1 MSRSITALLE
11 AAKFLDEQDKFRL
24 SPQSAA
30 AGGAV
35 AADVG
40 ITFSQQQQQ
49 HFINGNGYG
58 SSSKGIANNNI
69 NNNSASQLNR
79 NNTTSAATIAAASA
93 AAAAS
98 LAAAAAATTAAAP
111 ANVNGHNGLSNGIN
125 AATSA
130 SLSNGHSSPRSQLIV
145 AHDYE
150 YVGSGAGTSSGSSS
164 GAVAI
169 RNGNSSEGRV
179 NVSGEWRKEI
189 LKNNNKHTIRYIQ
202 TFPCSPIR
210 IVCSRLF
217 SHSPLCL
224 FPCFDLVR
232 RSSSGSKHHHLCI
245 NNNNNARIAL
255 CLGPHC
261 TPTSHTVAA
270 PNIEHGHHIDY
281 VLSHPTTLAF
291 SPSPS
296 PTLLFRLQAVA
307 AAAAGTVIFLALLR
321 LLLF

>member
-40 ITFSQQQQQ
+40 ITFSQQQQQQQ

-98 LAAAAAATTAAAP
+98 LAAAAAATTAAVAAP

-150 YVGSGAGTSSGSSS
+150 YVGSAAGTSSGSSS
-164 GAVAI
+164 VAVAI

-189 LKNNNKHTIRYIQ
+189 LKNNNKHTIRYVHTNI
-202 TFPCSPIR
+202 S
-210 IVCSRLF
+210 LL
-217 SHSPLCL
+217 SHS
-224 FPCFDLVR
+224 
-232 RSSSGSKHHHLCI
+232 
-245 NNNNNARIAL
+245 
-255 CLGPHC
+255 HC
-261 TPTSHTVAA
+261 
-270 PNIEHGHHIDY
+270 
-281 VLSHPTTLAF
+281 VLASFFAF
-291 SPSPS
+291 SS
-296 PTLLFRLQAVA
+296 LLVS
-307 AAAAGTVIFLALLR
+307 LL
-321 LLLF
+321 

>member
-40 ITFSQQQQQ
+40 ITFSQQQQQQ

-93 AAAAS
+93 AAAES
-98 LAAAAAATTAAAP
+98 LAAAAAATAAP

-150 YVGSGAGTSSGSSS
+150 YVGSGAGTSS

-232 RSSSGSKHHHLCI
+232 RSSSGSGSKHHHLSI
-245 NNNNNARIAL
+245 TITMRAL
-255 CLGPHC
+255 HF
-261 TPTSHTVAA
+261 A
-270 PNIEHGHHIDY
+270 
-281 VLSHPTTLAF
+281 
-291 SPSPS
+291 
-296 PTLLFRLQAVA
+296 
-307 AAAAGTVIFLALLR
+307 
-321 LLLF
+321 

>member
-40 ITFSQQQQQ
+40 ITFSQQQQQQQ

-98 LAAAAAATTAAAP
+98 LAAAAAATAAP

-150 YVGSGAGTSSGSSS
+150 YVGSGAGTSS

-217 SHSPLCL
+217 
-224 FPCFDLVR
+224 
-232 RSSSGSKHHHLCI
+232 
-245 NNNNNARIAL
+245 RI
-255 CLGPHC
+255 
-261 TPTSHTVAA
+261 
-270 PNIEHGHHIDY
+270 
-281 VLSHPTTLAF
+281 
-291 SPSPS
+291 
-296 PTLLFRLQAVA
+296 LLFACFLALTLFA
-307 AAAAGTVIFLALLR
+307 AAASIIISV
-321 LLLF
+321 

>member
-40 ITFSQQQQQ
+40 ITFSQQQQQQQQ

-98 LAAAAAATTAAAP
+98 LAAAAAATAAP

-210 IVCSRLF
+210 
-217 SHSPLCL
+217 SHC
-224 FPCFDLVR
+224 
-232 RSSSGSKHHHLCI
+232 
-245 NNNNNARIAL
+245 
-255 CLGPHC
+255 
-261 TPTSHTVAA
+261 
-270 PNIEHGHHIDY
+270 
-281 VLSHPTTLAF
+281 VLASFFAF
-291 SPSPS
+291 SS
-296 PTLLFRLQAVA
+296 LLVS
-307 AAAAGTVIFLALLR
+307 LL
-321 LLLF
+321 

>member
-40 ITFSQQQQQ
+40 ITFSQQQQQQ

-98 LAAAAAATTAAAP
+98 LAAAAAATAAP

-202 TFPCSPIR
+202 TFPCSPP
-210 IVCSRLF
+210 F
-217 SHSPLCL
+217 
-224 FPCFDLVR
+224 
-232 RSSSGSKHHHLCI
+232 
-245 NNNNNARIAL
+245 AL
-255 CLGPHC
+255 CAR
-261 TPTSHTVAA
+261 VFFR
-270 PNIEHGHHIDY
+270 I
-281 VLSHPTTLAF
+281 
-291 SPSPS
+291 
-296 PTLLFRLQAVA
+296 LLFACFLALTLFVA
-307 AAAAGTVIFLALLR
+307 AAAAASIIISV
-321 LLLF
+321 

>member
-40 ITFSQQQQQ
+40 ITFSQQQQQQQ

-98 LAAAAAATTAAAP
+98 LAAAAAATAAP

-217 SHSPLCL
+217 SHSSLCL

-232 RSSSGSKHHHLCI
+232 RSSSIIS
-245 NNNNNARIAL
+245 
-255 CLGPHC
+255 
-261 TPTSHTVAA
+261 V
-270 PNIEHGHHIDY
+270 
-281 VLSHPTTLAF
+281 
-291 SPSPS
+291 
-296 PTLLFRLQAVA
+296 
-307 AAAAGTVIFLALLR
+307 
-321 LLLF
+321 

>member
-40 ITFSQQQQQ
+40 ITFSQQQQQQQ

-98 LAAAAAATTAAAP
+98 LAAAAAATTAAP

-202 TFPCSPIR
+202 TFPCSPP
-210 IVCSRLF
+210 F
-217 SHSPLCL
+217 
-224 FPCFDLVR
+224 
-232 RSSSGSKHHHLCI
+232 
-245 NNNNNARIAL
+245 AL
-255 CLGPHC
+255 CAR
-261 TPTSHTVAA
+261 VFFR
-270 PNIEHGHHIDY
+270 I
-281 VLSHPTTLAF
+281 
-291 SPSPS
+291 
-296 PTLLFRLQAVA
+296 LLFACFLALTLFVA
-307 AAAAGTVIFLALLR
+307 AAASASIISV
-321 LLLF
+321 

>member
-40 ITFSQQQQQ
+40 ITFSQQQQQQQ

-232 RSSSGSKHHHLCI
+232 RSSSIIIS
-245 NNNNNARIAL
+245 
-255 CLGPHC
+255 
-261 TPTSHTVAA
+261 V
-270 PNIEHGHHIDY
+270 
-281 VLSHPTTLAF
+281 
-291 SPSPS
+291 
-296 PTLLFRLQAVA
+296 
-307 AAAAGTVIFLALLR
+307 
-321 LLLF
+321 

>member
-40 ITFSQQQQQ
+40 ITFSQQQQQQ

-98 LAAAAAATTAAAP
+98 LAAAAAATAAP

-150 YVGSGAGTSSGSSS
+150 YVGSAAGTSSGSSS

-210 IVCSRLF
+210 IV
-217 SHSPLCL
+217 
-224 FPCFDLVR
+224 
-232 RSSSGSKHHHLCI
+232 
-245 NNNNNARIAL
+245 ARVFFRI
-255 CLGPHC
+255 
-261 TPTSHTVAA
+261 
-270 PNIEHGHHIDY
+270 
-281 VLSHPTTLAF
+281 
-291 SPSPS
+291 
-296 PTLLFRLQAVA
+296 LLFACFLALTLFVA
-307 AAAAGTVIFLALLR
+307 AAASASIISV
-321 LLLF
+321 

>member
-40 ITFSQQQQQ
+40 ITFSQQQQQQQ

-98 LAAAAAATTAAAP
+98 LAAAAAATTAAP

-150 YVGSGAGTSSGSSS
+150 YVGSGAGTSSG
-164 GAVAI
+164 AVAI
-169 RNGNSSEGRV
+169 RNGSSSEGRV

-210 IVCSRLF
+210 IVRWRLF

-232 RSSSGSKHHHLCI
+232 RSSSIIS
-245 NNNNNARIAL
+245 
-255 CLGPHC
+255 
-261 TPTSHTVAA
+261 V
-270 PNIEHGHHIDY
+270 
-281 VLSHPTTLAF
+281 
-291 SPSPS
+291 
-296 PTLLFRLQAVA
+296 
-307 AAAAGTVIFLALLR
+307 
-321 LLLF
+321 